1 MYKNKC
7 KDFFESHWPN
17 EKTEKLELKPD
28 SLFNVKMTTRTTRS
42 MSRQLE
48 QLGAMPYA
56 KKLESMEID
65 EVATIVS

>member
-1 MYKNKC
+1 
-7 KDFFESHWPN
+7 
-17 EKTEKLELKPD
+17 
-28 SLFNVKMTTRTTRS
+28 

-65 EVATIVS
+65 EVATIVSYLLAQAKMKIFLDSFKRIRPGGSCSRRYYRCGRG